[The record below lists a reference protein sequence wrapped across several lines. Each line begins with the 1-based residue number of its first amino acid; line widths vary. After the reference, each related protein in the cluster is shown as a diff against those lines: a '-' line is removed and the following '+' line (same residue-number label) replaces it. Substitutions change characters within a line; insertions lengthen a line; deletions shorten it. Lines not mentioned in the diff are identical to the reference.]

1 MPVGHHAN
9 DCHDVEVAEADVLRL
24 VVLLAVGVLVS
35 VFFVV
40 AGVFILDWQ

>member
-1 MPVGHHAN
+1 MPIGHHAN
-9 DCHDVEVAEADVLRL
+9 DSHDVEVAEANVLRL
-24 VVLLAVGVLVS
+24 VVLLAVSVLVG